1 MTAGRGAGGRRGG
14 APRSP
19 LRVAAVQ
26 DGSVDGDVA
35 ANVERHV
42 AWIERA
48 ADDGVALAVFPELS
62 VTGYDPDLID
72 LHRMRV
78 DATDARLDPIRAAC
92 RRRRLHALIGAPVGP
107 PGSHGG
113 STRASN
119 GAASGTVPPRIGV
132 LHISPTG
139 AIAPVY
145 YKCHLDTGEIGI
157 FAAGTAAG
165 LIDIDGWRIGLAVG
179 RDAAVPAHAERLIG
193 MGADVYAVAA
203 LFRLGSDERM
213 AGQMAAAAARGL
225 WVVLAQYCGGTGGG
239 PACGRS
245 GVWSPGGEEQV
256 RLGTAPGLAVVDVVD
271 VADAE
276 AGTAG
281 H

>member
-1 MTAGRGAGGRRGG
+1 M
-14 APRSP
+14 
-19 LRVAAVQ
+19 
-26 DGSVDGDVA
+26 
-35 ANVERHV
+35 
-42 AWIERA
+42 
-48 ADDGVALAVFPELS
+48 
-62 VTGYDPDLID
+62 
-72 LHRMRV
+72 
-78 DATDARLDPIRAAC
+78 
-92 RRRRLHALIGAPVGP
+92 
-107 PGSHGG
+107 
-113 STRASN
+113 
-119 GAASGTVPPRIGV
+119 PPRIGV

-139 AIAPVY
+139 AIAPAY
-145 YKCHLDTGEIGI
+145 NKCHLDTGEIGI

-179 RDAAVPAHAERLIG
+179 RDASVPGHAERLIR

>member
-1 MTAGRGAGGRRGG
+1 MTTGRGAGHRREG
-14 APRSP
+14 APRPP

-26 DGSVDGDVA
+26 DGSVDGDVP

-42 AWIERA
+42 SWIERA
-48 ADDGVALAVFPELS
+48 ADDGASLAVFPELS

-107 PGSHGG
+107 DRGTG
-113 STRASN
+113 ASN
-119 GAASGTVPPRIGV
+119 GGAFGPVPPRIGV
-132 LHISPTG
+132 LHISATG
-139 AIAPVY
+139 AIAPAY
-145 YKCHLDTGEIGI
+145 HKCHLDTGEIGI
-157 FAAGTAAG
+157 FAAGTVAG
-165 LIDIDGWRIGLAVG
+165 LVDINGWRIGLAVG
-179 RDAAVPAHAERLIG
+179 RDAAVPAHAEQLIG

-256 RLGTAPGLAVVDVVD
+256 RLGTRPGLAVVDVVD
-271 VADAE
+271 VAGAE

>member
-1 MTAGRGAGGRRGG
+1 
-14 APRSP
+14 
-19 LRVAAVQ
+19 VAAVQ
-26 DGSVDGDVA
+26 DGSVDGDVT

-42 AWIERA
+42 GWIERA
-48 ADDGVALAVFPELS
+48 ADDGAVLVVFPELS

-78 DATDARLDPIRAAC
+78 DVTDARLDPIRAAC

-107 PGSHGG
+107 AAPNG
-113 STRASN
+113 ASN
-119 GAASGTVPPRIGV
+119 GAPFGAVPPRIGV
-132 LHISPTG
+132 LHVSPTG
-139 AIAPVY
+139 AVAAAY
-145 YKCHLDTGEIGI
+145 HKCHLDTGEIGI
-157 FAAGTAAG
+157 FAAGTAPG

-179 RDAAVPAHAERLIG
+179 RDASVPGHAEQLIG

-213 AGQMAAAAARGL
+213 AAQMAATAVRGL
-225 WVVLAQYCGGTGGG
+225 WVVLSQYCGATGGG

-245 GVWSPGGEEQV
+245 GVWSPGGEAQL

>member
-1 MTAGRGAGGRRGG
+1 MTTGRGAGHRREG
-14 APRSP
+14 APRPP

-26 DGSVDGDVA
+26 DGSVDGDVP

-42 AWIERA
+42 SWIERA
-48 ADDGVALAVFPELS
+48 ADDGASLAVFPELS

-107 PGSHGG
+107 DRGTG
-113 STRASN
+113 ASN
-119 GAASGTVPPRIGV
+119 GGAFGPVPPRIGV

-139 AIAPVY
+139 AIAPAY
-145 YKCHLDTGEIGI
+145 HKCHLDTGEIGI

-165 LIDIDGWRIGLAVG
+165 LVDINGWRIGLAVG
-179 RDAAVPAHAERLIG
+179 RDAAVPAHAEQLIG

-245 GVWSPGGEEQV
+245 GVWSPGGEERV
-256 RLGTAPGLAVVDVVD
+256 RLGTRPGLAVVDVVD
-271 VADAE
+271 VAGAE

>member
-1 MTAGRGAGGRRGG
+1 MTARRGPG
-14 APRSP
+14 NRRDGSPRPP

-26 DGSVDGDVA
+26 DRSVDGDVPV
-35 ANVERHV
+35 NVARHV

-48 ADDGVALAVFPELS
+48 ADDGASLAVFPELS
-62 VTGYDPDLID
+62 VIGYDPDLID

-78 DATDARLDPIRAAC
+78 DPTDSRLDPIRAAC

-107 PGSHGG
+107 SG
-113 STRASN
+113 SN
-119 GAASGTVPPRIGV
+119 GAAVGAVSPRIGV

-139 AIAPVY
+139 AIALAY
-145 YKCHLDTGEIGI
+145 TKRYLDTGEIGI

-165 LIDIDGWRIGLAVG
+165 LLGIDGWRIGLAVG
-179 RDAAVPAHAERLIG
+179 RDASVPAHAEQLRG

-256 RLGTAPGLAVVDVVD
+256 RLGTTPGLAVVDVVD

>member
-1 MTAGRGAGGRRGG
+1 MTGRRGPG
-14 APRSP
+14 DRRDGSSRPSRPSRP
-19 LRVAAVQ
+19 SLRVAAVQ
-26 DGSVDGDVA
+26 DGSVDGDVP

-48 ADDGVALAVFPELS
+48 ADDGAALAVFPELS
-62 VTGYDPDLID
+62 VIGYDPDLID

-78 DATDARLDPIRAAC
+78 DPSDSRLDPIRAAC

-107 PGSHGG
+107 NS
-113 STRASN
+113 SN
-119 GAASGTVPPRIGV
+119 GEAFGAAPRIGV

-139 AIAPVY
+139 AIALAY
-145 YKCHLDTGEIGI
+145 SKRHLDTGEIGI
-157 FAAGTAAG
+157 FAAGTGAG
-165 LIDIDGWRIGLAVG
+165 MLDIDGWRIGLAVG
-179 RDAAVPAHAERLIG
+179 RDAAVPGHAEQLVG

-245 GVWSPGGEEQV
+245 GVWAPGGEERV
-256 RLGTAPGLAVVDVVD
+256 RLGTKPGLAVTDLVD